1 MSSNDP
7 LANNLSLILNSE
19 KKGVKECLIT
29 PVSKMIFSIL
39 EILKAN
45 KYVGEFE
52 VINPGRGGIIKVN
65 LIGNINNCGVVKPRF
80 SITKH
85 NYEMFEKRYLPAN
98 GFGLFIVSTSQGV
111 MLHKDALKKNIGGKL
126 IAYCY

>member
-1 MSSNDP
+1 M
-7 LANNLSLILNSE
+7 
-19 KKGVKECLIT
+19 
-29 PVSKMIFSIL
+29 
-39 EILKAN
+39 
-45 KYVGEFE
+45 
-52 VINPGRGGIIKVN
+52 
-65 LIGNINNCGVVKPRF
+65 KPRF